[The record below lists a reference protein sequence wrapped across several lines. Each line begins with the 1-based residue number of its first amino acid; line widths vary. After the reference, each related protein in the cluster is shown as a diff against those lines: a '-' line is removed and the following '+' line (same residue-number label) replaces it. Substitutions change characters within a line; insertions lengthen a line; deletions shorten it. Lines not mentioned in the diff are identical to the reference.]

1 MANIQTFP
9 KFQDFLDF
17 NKRELLDNYFIYYH
31 FHNIIK
37 ELNAKN
43 LDLYEAYNVSDDNAN
58 SVICLKATGNLL
70 IYSNNWTDD
79 IIDTLAAKI
88 NLQLYKNFSFL
99 GQTDLIIEL
108 FKKSKI
114 DYTVFKDR
122 LIYTCTETKPL
133 KKEVSGR
140 VENAT
145 FNDFDELV
153 EMSMDFYVEEYDG
166 KGQQTIE
173 DMQASVFKGIETS
186 NLFLLRDEGQICSIV
201 QVISTAR
208 DNPMIGNLFTKS
220 DKRNRG
226 YGYKLLHTVTEG
238 LLKDNFDKIG
248 LVSDITN
255 PASNK
260 IFVDIGYKSIY
271 NWATVLKEEL
281 QPT

>member
-31 FHNIIK
+31 FHSIIK

-43 LDLYEAYNVSDDNAN
+43 LDLYEAYNVSDDNTN
-58 SVICLKATGNLL
+58 SVICLKATGNFL

-79 IIDTLAAKI
+79 IVDTLADKI

-99 GQTDLIIEL
+99 GQTDLIVEL

-114 DYTVFKDR
+114 DYTIFKSR

-133 KKEVSGR
+133 KKIVNGI

-153 EMSMDFYVEEYDG
+153 QMSIDFYVEEYVG
-166 KGQQTIE
+166 KGQQTIDE
-173 DMQASVFKGIETS
+173 MQASVFKGIETS

-201 QVISTAR
+201 QVISIAR
-208 DNPMIGNLFTKS
+208 DNPMIGNFFTKS
-220 DKRNRG
+220 DKRNKG
-226 YGYKLLHTVTEG
+226 FGYKLLHTVTEG

-281 QPT
+281 QAT